1 VQFSLS
7 EERNKLMDLEIV
19 PGVGAT
25 TAEQLAQLDDPERV
39 LREGD
44 VAALAR
50 VQGISDGRAA
60 RIARGAIRQ
69 RHDDHDEFLR
79 TDRADELYRAAL
91 ALLQERAV
99 TDYARK
105 RLETLYPSTTRSR
118 IDEVRAFTR
127 EAMEHTPDPEVLDAL
142 CGVSPLESPSGLR
155 VRERCIATGDAE
167 THARAEQ
174 AFPELSVELVDDA
187 RDLADLAR
195 GYSTVIAV
203 DEEFAGLD
211 LTGDVRV
218 VPDAFD
224 RIEEVVPERLLAFF
238 AGNRER
244 LLASAV
250 VHEITD
256 LDPPCDLAALRD
268 CLDRLNDDAS
278 VTGDEELVRLQ
289 RAVDDLD
296 VTVST
301 AKSVANDH
309 LREAIQKQD
318 VTIEGAD
325 LLSLVEQGARVDSL
339 LERELADEFAAAIEA
354 ARTHLIDSL
363 AVDDYDTIAEQVFGD
378 DPTFPVER
386 RKEPMNRLRSELTAD
401 RDRRAATLKADLADD
416 LSTLRDPV
424 EALVSA
430 ALERDVELAISRFA
444 RDFDCTMPMF
454 EGEGEEEGERENF
467 ANEGFTIEGGR
478 SPLLDVP
485 FEEVEPIDYAVEGSA
500 LLSGVN
506 SGGKTSTIDLVG
518 LVAVLAQMGL
528 PAPAENVC
536 LEQFD
541 ALYYQA
547 KNQGTLDA
555 GAFEATLQ
563 AFGDLVDDDGN
574 RLVLVDELESITEP
588 GASAKII
595 AGILESLSKQGVT
608 SVFVSHLA
616 GEINDAASM
625 DVQIDGIEAAGLVDG
640 ELKVDRSPVKDRL
653 ARSTPE
659 LIVAKLAN
667 EDRNIDDEQFYDRLL
682 EKFEGG

>member
-1 VQFSLS
+1 MQFSLLAV
-7 EERNKLMDLEIV
+7 RNKLMDLEIV

-39 LREGD
+39 LQEGD
-44 VAALAR
+44 VAEIAR
-50 VQGISDGRAA
+50 VPGISDGRAA

-69 RHDDHDEFLR
+69 RHTDHEEFLR

-99 TDYARK
+99 TEYARK
-105 RLETLYPSTTRSR
+105 RLETFYPSTTRSR
-118 IDEVRAFTR
+118 INEVREFTR
-127 EAMEHTPDPEVLDAL
+127 KAIDHTPDPEVLDAL
-142 CGVSPLESPSGLR
+142 SGVSPLESPSGLR

-167 THARAEQ
+167 TYARAEE

-211 LTGDVRV
+211 LAGDVRV
-218 VPDAFD
+218 LPDAFD

-238 AGNRER
+238 AENRER
-244 LLASAV
+244 LLASAA
-250 VHEITD
+250 VHERTD
-256 LDPPCDLAALRD
+256 LDPPCDLDTLKN
-268 CLDRLNDDAS
+268 CLDRLNDDGT
-278 VTGDEELVRLQ
+278 VIGDEELVRLQ
-289 RAVDDLD
+289 EAVDDLD
-296 VTVST
+296 VAVST
-301 AKSVANDH
+301 AESVANDH
-309 LREAIQKQD
+309 LREAIQEQD

-339 LERELADEFAAAIEA
+339 LERELADEFAEAIEA
-354 ARTHLIDSL
+354 ARSHLLDSL

-386 RKEPMNRLRSELTAD
+386 REEQVNRLRSELTAD
-401 RDRRAATLKADLADD
+401 RDRRAAQLKADLAAD
-416 LSTLRDPV
+416 LSGLRDYV
-424 EALVSA
+424 EALVGA
-430 ALERDVELAISRFA
+430 ALERDVELAVSRFA
-444 RDFDCTMPMF
+444 RDFDCTMPVF
-454 EGEGEEEGERENF
+454 EGEGNRENE
-467 ANEGFTIEGGR
+467 NTSEGFTIEGGR

-518 LVAVLAQMGL
+518 LVVILAQIGL
-528 PAPAENVC
+528 PVPAEYAQ
-536 LEQFD
+536 LDQFD

-547 KNQGTLDA
+547 KSQGTLDA
-555 GAFEATLQ
+555 GAFESTLQ
-563 AFGDLVDDDGN
+563 AFGDLVEGEEN

-595 AGILESLSKQGVT
+595 AGILESLSEQGVT

-616 GEINDAASM
+616 GEISDAASM
-625 DVQIDGIEAAGLVDG
+625 DVQVDGIEAAGLVDG
-640 ELKVDRSPVKDRL
+640 ELKVDRSPVKGRL

-659 LIVAKLAN
+659 LIVEKLAN
-667 EDRNIDDEQFYDRLL
+667 EDGDTVSDGQFYDRLL
-682 EKFEGG
+682 EKFEGT